1 MGGYDGTSLAEWP
14 EDLVAALKYTHLKL
28 RRVGQACSPRPWEEE
43 AGASGLLRNLQQ
55 CGNPGQPSLLESRTQ
70 NNHKITNKN
79 RLHVILR

>member
-14 EDLVAALKYTHLKL
+14 EDLVAASKYTHLKL

-55 CGNPGQPSLLESRTQ
+55 CGNPGQPSLLETGL
-70 NNHKITNKN
+70 KTTTK
-79 RLHVILR
+79 